1 MHPLPSRICGVTLA
15 LELVLAC
22 AHPVNAQKTLEGTWT
37 ATKAERDGK
46 AADDVVGHR
55 LSFASD
61 RFQIRSKDAKS
72 VYAGSF
78 RVDASASPAAID
90 FDHSEGSLRGKA
102 WKGIYALDGDTLIIC
117 DNAEDLEKARAR
129 RFRGKEWVRIYPR
142 HVQARLSTSGP
153 AGKLAAT
160 EIALQGEVI
169 SGNGLRLTSLS
180 STAFSLVNLPRP
192 PL

>member
-15 LELVLAC
+15 LGLVLAC
-22 AHPVNAQKTLEGTWT
+22 APPVNAQKALEGTWT

-61 RFQIRSKDAKS
+61 RFQIQSKDAKS

-117 DNAEDLEKARAR
+117 DNAEDLDKARPAAFEAKSRSSREAGGDRDRLAR
-129 RFRGKEWVRIYPR
+129 RGHLRKRFEIDFALLDSFLALSFSPQPAAAALVRF
-142 HVQARLSTSGP
+142 L
-153 AGKLAAT
+153 
-160 EIALQGEVI
+160 
-169 SGNGLRLTSLS
+169 
-180 STAFSLVNLPRP
+180 
-192 PL
+192 